1 MQDYDR
7 SLEELSAAVDQ
18 GSTEAKL
25 FLGMVSLAQGDTAG
39 ARSMYQD
46 YMNSEDCVPA
56 KGYNGLVLCDLADG
70 AYDSALGNI
79 SAGLENAAGED
90 KQNLLYNEIAVYE
103 QQLDFATALTKAQAY
118 TEMYPDDEAA
128 AKELIFLQSRTGNIA

>member
-1 MQDYDR
+1 M
-7 SLEELSAAVDQ
+7 
-18 GSTEAKL
+18 
-25 FLGMVSLAQGDTAG
+25 TAP
-39 ARSMYQD
+39 S
-46 YMNSEDCVPA
+46 VIFP
-56 KGYNGLVLCDLADG
+56 
-70 AYDSALGNI
+70 
-79 SAGLENAAGED
+79 ENAAGED